1 MTITTGV
8 CTSDPRVLDKRPYF
22 TDTRSMTAQYK
33 SAVNDQKP
41 DIIISTADWPSVHN
55 YMQIGSNYYYIRDY
69 TRMPGGQTMLH
80 CELDPLTSMADQI
93 RDLNVTVIRQ
103 EHDTSGRLII
113 DQAYTYQA
121 NRQCQTLAFNR
132 TPFTANYASDRVYLL
147 TVLGGVD
154 GATE

>member
-22 TDTRSMTAQYK
+22 NDTRSMSAQYK
-33 SAVNDQKP
+33 TAVNDQKP
-41 DIIISTADWPSVHN
+41 DIIIATAGWPSTHN
-55 YMQIGSNYYYIRDY
+55 YMQIGSDYYYIRDY

-80 CELDPLTSMADQI
+80 CELDPLTSMAGQI
-93 RDLNVTVIRQ
+93 RDLDVTVIRQ
-103 EHDTSGRLII
+103 ERDTSGRLII

-132 TPFTANYASDRVYLL
+132 SPFTANYASDRVYLL
-147 TVLGGVD
+147 TVLGGFTND
-154 GATE
+154 SE

>member
-1 MTITTGV
+1 MTITTGI
-8 CTSDPRVLDKRPYF
+8 CTSDPRVLDKRPYI
-22 TDTRSMTAQYK
+22 TNTRSMAAQYK
-33 SAVNDQKP
+33 AAVIDQKP
-41 DIIISTADWPSVHN
+41 DIIVDTASWPSAHN
-55 YMQIGSNYYYIRDY
+55 YMQIGSNYYYIRDI

-80 CELDPLTSMADQI
+80 CEQDPLTTMCDQI
-93 RDLNVTVIRQ
+93 KNLNAAIIRQ
-103 EHDTSGRLII
+103 ERDTSGRLII

-154 GATE
+154 NATG